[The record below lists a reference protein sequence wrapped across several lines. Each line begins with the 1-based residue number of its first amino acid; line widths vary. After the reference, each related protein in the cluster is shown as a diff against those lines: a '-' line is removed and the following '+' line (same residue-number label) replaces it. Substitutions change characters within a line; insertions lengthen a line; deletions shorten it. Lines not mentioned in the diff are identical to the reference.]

1 MAVFAERR
9 ISAADGFHEEDT
21 GIHAPPLNVNIIA
34 LI

>member
-9 ISAADGFHEEDT
+9 IHEEDT